1 MADLEGDDIW
11 GAEGEG
17 IDAEILAMGN
27 EELRQRMRL
36 LDNGELAARC
46 LVFAEARLL

>member
-11 GAEGEG
+11 GEGAEGL
-17 IDAEILAMGN
+17 DAEVLAMGN

-36 LDNGELAARC
+36 LDNGTFRRD
-46 LVFAEARLL
+46 VSDI